1 MYPEERPPW
10 CTIDRD
16 GCNGESLTYM
26 GGDHVCVI
34 RYDDD
39 PDQVLQLGGRAG
51 TPLQDPAAVLP
62 VPGAEAFRLRGA
74 APLPAEV
81 ARDAVLVEPTPAW
94 VQCRPCSASAVPS

>member
-34 RYDDD
+34 RDNEEDSA
-39 PDQVLQLGGRAG
+39 LA
-51 TPLQDPAAVLP
+51 
-62 VPGAEAFRLRGA
+62 
-74 APLPAEV
+74 
-81 ARDAVLVEPTPAW
+81 DAVLRLA
-94 VQCRPCSASAVPS
+94 RG